1 MKADYFS
8 QTKKHFSQTKKQQ
21 VVSVIQECCLH
32 DQVNL
37 KLHLQHKRK
46 IICCQRS
53 KKNSYYVSCVYYVSP
68 PSSQRTISK
77 RIEYQ
82 PKSNEKYTGFLHCI
96 SSFEDNSCINIC
108 KMNHQ
113 IFYFLLFY
121 TSLYISRHH
130 FSQIFRT
137 SLNIIFKKDLSQ
149 ISLHQQVH

>member
-1 MKADYFS
+1 M
-8 QTKKHFSQTKKQQ
+8 
-21 VVSVIQECCLH
+21 
-32 DQVNL
+32 
-37 KLHLQHKRK
+37 QHKRK

-108 KMNHQ
+108 KMSHQ

-137 SLNIIFKKDLSQ
+137 SLNILAIIWEKKFCHKFSFFNRFTNSAKCDERFL
-149 ISLHQQVH
+149 LMLP